1 MTLLSAVRISI
12 ALVLIAQLSLRVP
25 ANDPAAVSAV
35 ELYKQRRY
43 QEAAGELATFRKRDE
58 AAFRKGNF
66 ALLSARIAGRE
77 GKPAT
82 AIEDFANVTPGDAS
96 VKQIIDGRM
105 SQIARSTGN
114 SLLERLLL
122 RDAVFDIRD
131 NETAY
136 HARERMAKNS
146 IEAGNFGE
154 AAATL
159 AGPAMTNGSSTNPRR
174 DLTAILGEVRLK
186 QQRTAAAREIF
197 ENIAASPPDPKQPD
211 DASLRAVKNLDVID
225 AGTDSAAAMP
235 SLDEKE
241 HMRRAAVYQFNR
253 EFASARRHYLAV
265 LNSYPDSE
273 SVPEAIFQI
282 GRGYTQSQDPSE
294 ALKWYERILEIHTA
308 SPFAKDALLQAA
320 SAYARVGKTRESIA
334 RYRRFIDLY
343 PSDERLDRAYLNIV
357 DVSRD
362 AGDET
367 SAMSWCDRTAEAFR
381 GKRAEAQAI
390 FAKARILL
398 ARQEWHLALAELEK
412 LSGLSDLGG
421 YGVPGGT
428 TKNEVVFLKAATLD
442 KLKRY
447 GEAIDVYLMLPEG
460 RNEFFGM
467 LATEKLQ
474 KLAGDQASSA
484 AAGQKLAE
492 LSSKLD
498 AKGPEERFAAASA
511 ILRIDPASPFAV
523 KARNV
528 RDAAAK
534 AIPRFRAIPNVAQK
548 AADAKDIFSTLGIYD
563 DSILLTSANGA
574 GIRDAETFARGGRAD
589 LALAVIDPIWKN
601 VPADLP
607 PDLVPAEQALL
618 LYPTPFADELLA
630 ESETNKIDPRMLLA
644 IMRQESGFRTDVK
657 SVAAARGILQF
668 IPSTAVR
675 IAAAAKIENFTL
687 DDLFYPPTA
696 IKLAG
701 SYVGELSRQ
710 FPNRPEAVIASYN
723 GGDDNMKRWL
733 GRSRSDDPGFYVAE
747 IMFSQTKDYVI
758 KVMSN
763 YRMYRSIYDDR
774 LRPNS
779 PATSISR

>member
-1 MTLLSAVRISI
+1 VTLLRTFRVSI
-12 ALVLIAQLSLRVP
+12 AFALIAQLLLPVS

-35 ELYKQRRY
+35 DLYKQRRY
-43 QEAAGELATFRKRDE
+43 QEAAGELATFRARDD
-58 AAFRKGNF
+58 AAHRKGNF
-66 ALLSARIAGRE
+66 ALLSARIAERE
-77 GKPAT
+77 GKLAS
-82 AIEDFANVTPGDAS
+82 AIEEFAVVTSVDAAA
-96 VKQIIDGRM
+96 KQVIDGRM

-114 SLLERLLL
+114 ALLERLLL
-122 RDAVFDIRD
+122 RDAVFDGR
-131 NETAY
+131 ETGSAY
-136 HARERMAKNS
+136 HAQERMAKNAV
-146 IEAGNFGE
+146 ETGNFGE

-159 AGPAMTNGSSTNPRR
+159 AGPAMTKGSSSNARR
-174 DLTAILGEVRLK
+174 DLEAVYGEVLLK

-197 ENIAASPPDPKQPD
+197 EKTAAGSPDPKQPD
-211 DASLRAVKNLDVID
+211 DASLRAVTNLDIID

-235 SLDEKE
+235 SLSEKE

-253 EFASARRHYLAV
+253 EFQSARRHYLAV

-343 PSDERLDRAYLNIV
+343 PGDERLDRAYLNIV

-367 SAMSWCDRTAEAFR
+367 AAMSWCDRTAEAFR
-381 GKRAEAQAI
+381 GKRAEAQAV

-398 ARQEWHLALAELEK
+398 ARQEWQRALAELEK
-412 LSGLSDLGG
+412 LSGFSDLGG
-421 YGVPGGT
+421 YSVPGGT
-428 TKNEVVFLKAATLD
+428 TKNEAVFLKAATLE
-442 KLKRY
+442 KLKRH
-447 GEAIDVYLMLPEG
+447 GDAIDVYLMLPEG

-467 LATEKLQ
+467 LATEKLR
-474 KLAGDQASSA
+474 KLAGDKASSA

-492 LSSKLD
+492 LSAKLD
-498 AKGPEERFAAASA
+498 AKNAEERFTAASA
-511 ILRIDPASPFAV
+511 ILRIDPASSFAV

-528 RDAAAK
+528 RDASAKALPRFK
-534 AIPRFRAIPNVAQK
+534 AIPNFTEKPP
-548 AADAKDIFSTLGIYD
+548 DAKDVFSTLGLYD
-563 DSILLTSANGA
+563 DAILLSSANGA
-574 GIRDAETFARGGRAD
+574 GIRDAEVFAKGGRAD

-601 VPADLP
+601 LPADLP
-607 PDLVPAEQALL
+607 PDLIPAEQAFL

-630 ESETNKIDPRMLLA
+630 ASDANKVDPCMLLA
-644 IMRQESGFRTDVK
+644 IMRQESGFRADVK

-668 IPSTAVR
+668 IPSTALR
-675 IAAAAKIENFTL
+675 IAAAAKIENFAL

-710 FPNRPEAVIASYN
+710 FPNQPEAVIASYN

-763 YRMYRSIYDDR
+763 YRMYRLIYDER

-779 PATSISR
+779 PAASFSR